1 MTVTK
6 IEEFKKDRFKIFID
20 DEFAFV
26 LYKGELKSF
35 KIKLNEEIDPLA
47 YDEIVNEVLPKRA
60 KLRAMG
66 LLKSHM
72 YTEKGLRDK
81 LKESGHNQENIDIAI
96 AYVKSYKYVDDE
108 EYVRQYLINRICS
121 KSRMELK
128 LYLQK
133 KGIESELFDTV
144 YDELVEDEDD
154 IEDKLIY
161 KLLEKRLKNK
171 TIDEIDRLEL
181 NKHINYMM
189 NKGFSY
195 SSIIKCIDKMKEK

>member
-81 LKESGHNQENIDIAI
+81 LKVSGHNQENIDIAI
-96 AYVKSYKYVDDE
+96 AYVKLYKYVDDE

-133 KGIESELFDTV
+133 KGIESELFDKV